1 MLLGSY
7 ILHPHCIC
15 LQWVPVFILNILKKY
30 GVIDLL
36 CGFSKKYRTCFLFSK
51 KVNKGGQ
58 KHSEKVI
65 VVKNKA

>member
-36 CGFSKKYRTCFLFSK
+36 CGFSKKYRACFLFSK
-51 KVNKGGQ
+51 KVNKGG
-58 KHSEKVI
+58 
-65 VVKNKA
+65 KNILKRLLL